1 MSERQHERA
10 LVSFP
15 AWRQR
20 LERAAELHLQDE
32 LQQFLRLLSSVGTP
46 LIDGHAVHFVYYDPR
61 ARHVAVTGEF
71 TDWGRTGVTMPL
83 TPLRHTGI
91 FHHTLEL
98 DGPARLEYKVVVDG
112 RVISDPRCPHTTDN
126 GMGGQNSY
134 FVVGDFNEPPELSW
148 IPTIP
153 HGRIEEF
160 DFESRLLRNRR
171 RLHIYLPPSYDAE
184 STRRFPALYVH
195 DGGEYLHRGRLPTVL
210 DNLIFSREIG
220 PLIAIM
226 VDPVMR
232 GREYRASEDYAAFL
246 ELELLPHVEGRYRTL
261 AQRETRGVMGASL
274 GGLISFY
281 VTLSRPHLFSR
292 VGGQSSALHL
302 EEAKIMA
309 LLTRLSAR
317 TTFYLDVGK
326 YEPRYLPTHQRIV
339 AMLNASGYPCV
350 FQQLGAGHNWTSW
363 RAHLKGLLTCL
374 WRP

>member
-1 MSERQHERA
+1 MSERQHDRA
-10 LVSFP
+10 LASFP

-20 LERAAELHLQDE
+20 LEQAAEPHLHDE
-32 LQQFLRLLSSVGTP
+32 LQRFLHLLRTAGTP
-46 LIDGHAVHFVYYDPR
+46 LLDGLAVHFVYYDPG

-83 TPLRHTGI
+83 APLRHTGI
-91 FHHTLEL
+91 FHRTLEL

-112 RVISDPRCPHTTDN
+112 RVISDPLCPHTVDN

-134 FVVGDFNEPPELSW
+134 FVVGDFYEPPELNW
-148 IPTIP
+148 VPTTP
-153 HGRIEEF
+153 HGRVEEF
-160 DFESRLLRNRR
+160 DFESRLLGNRR

-184 STRRFPALYVH
+184 RTRRFPALYVH

-210 DNLIFSREIG
+210 DNLIFSREID

-281 VTLSRPHLFSR
+281 VALSRPHLFSR

-339 AMLNASGYPCV
+339 AMLNALGYLCV
-350 FQQLGAGHNWTSW
+350 FRQLGAGHNWTSW
-363 RAHLKGLLTCL
+363 RAHLQDLLICL